1 MQRSELS
8 ATMSGRLLARTGNF
22 FLPAAAAIAQL
33 IPYLFVIPSAFFIQ
47 NNAEFTKGQA
57 SKAALATLV
66 ASLIGNLLLLLWV
79 YYNYRLP
86 RERINL
92 WLQGEFLPSGS
103 DDEVR
108 AWQEITALPWRYG
121 IAAAVTFILIVLAP
135 VLGYLEFGLKASRDQ
150 LLYSLIGGVIAAS
163 VIVSLG
169 VLLLERLLIPA
180 HEILLPARSET
191 QLAGASG
198 ANIFT
203 KLQVIIF
210 FLILISV
217 LLVAPIG
224 YHQTVAVLFNGIIGP
239 GGALRTLQVQTI
251 LVGIVTVVLGFGLS
265 LLLSR
270 SVSDPLR
277 RLIEVFNKVE
287 QGDLKQRANVVSADE
302 VGELTVHFNRMIAR
316 LDELTGN
323 LENQVAE
330 RTEQLS
336 ATVEVGR
343 VASSILNPDEL
354 MHKVVN
360 LITDRFGY
368 YYAAFFIIDPSGQW
382 ADLKDA
388 TGEAGQTLLAQGHRL
403 EVGGKSMV
411 GTAVLTKSA
420 RVALD
425 VGQEPVR
432 FNNPLLPETRSEIA
446 LPLLAGD
453 RVIGALDVQSIK
465 ESAFGAESL
474 VVLQGMANQVAIAL
488 ENARLFQEA
497 QKNLEELRATQRLYI
512 SEAWSETAREHGSFE
527 YVSGS
532 ESSTP
537 TQRPTALNV
546 PLTLRE
552 QIIGQ
557 LRLEGLQSWT
567 PEERGL
573 IEAVATQAS
582 LALENARL
590 LEESQQVALRER
602 LVAEITGKIWSSPN
616 MDIILQTT
624 VKELGRALRAD
635 DATIEMKLD

>member
-1 MQRSELS
+1 V
-8 ATMSGRLLARTGNF
+8 LARTGNF
-22 FLPAAAAIAQL
+22 FLPVAAAVAQL
-33 IPYLFVIPSAFFIQ
+33 VPYLFVIPAAFFVQ
-47 NNAEFTKGQA
+47 NNAEFTKAQA
-57 SKAALATLV
+57 PKAVLATLI
-66 ASLIGNLLLLLWV
+66 ASLASIVLLLLWV
-79 YYNYRLP
+79 YFTYRLP
-86 RERINL
+86 RERINH
-92 WLQGEFLPSGS
+92 WLRGETLPSGT

-108 AWQEITALPWRYG
+108 AWQEITALPWQYA
-121 IAAAVTFILIVLAP
+121 IAAAIAFILVVIAPLLA
-135 VLGYLEFGLKASRDQ
+135 YLHFGLKASGDQ
-150 LLYSLIGGVIAAS
+150 LLYTLIGGVIAAS

-169 VLLLERLLIPA
+169 VLIIERLLTPA

-191 QLAGASG
+191 QLSGAAGAK
-198 ANIFT
+198 IFT

-210 FLILISV
+210 FVILISV

-224 YHQTVAVLFNGIIGP
+224 YHLMVTVLFNGIIGP
-239 GGALRTLQVQTI
+239 AGALRTLQLQTI
-251 LVGIVTVVLGFGLS
+251 LVGIVTLALGFGLS

-277 RLIEVFNKVE
+277 RLIGIFNKVE

-302 VGELTVHFNRMIAR
+302 VGELTVHFNHMIAR

-323 LENQVAE
+323 LEKQVAE

-343 VASSILNPDEL
+343 VASSTLNPDE
-354 MHKVVN
+354 MIHQVVN

-368 YYAAFFIIDPSGQW
+368 YYAAFFIIDPTGRW
-382 ADLKDA
+382 GDLKDA
-388 TGEAGQTLLAQGHRL
+388 TGQAGQTLLAQGHRL

-411 GTAVLTKSA
+411 GTAMLTKSA

-453 RVIGALDVQSIK
+453 RVIGALDVQSTK
-465 ESAFGAESL
+465 EAAFGTESIT
-474 VVLQGMANQVAIAL
+474 VLQGMANQVAIAL

-512 SEAWSETAREHGSFE
+512 SEAWSETAQEHGSFE
-527 YVSGS
+527 FVSGS
-532 ESSTP
+532 ESPAP
-537 TQRPTALNV
+537 TQRAAALNV

-590 LEESQQVALRER
+590 IEESQQVALRER

-635 DATIEMKLD
+635 DATIEMKLE